1 MKKIK
6 KVGSIVC
13 LLIVAIVIQAVSGGG
28 IGLSINPKEIDKV
41 VQGSTITYDITVYNY
56 QDTPDSFDVFVL
68 LESCDSGWFHWTTN
82 QISSVP
88 ANGGQKKVW
97 LDVEPTKRGNY
108 KFTVRAVSKSNPGI
122 SATDTAHIKM
132 VDIDKK
138 PDLIIT
144 KIWVV
149 GNTIHY
155 EVMNVGEGIA
165 PAEWEADLYVND
177 IWQAWQVPMAR
188 VYPGERLKQSFP
200 FYELK
205 CVDTKRI
212 KVCIENVEGEKRKD
226 NNCLEEVLK
235 CNQPPTCIALMPDV
249 LQPQVCGKEIIWTAC
264 AFDPEGDELQYRF
277 LLDGPGTESF
287 MPIVQNWSKSNKWI
301 WRTDER
307 DIGYNLIC
315 VDVKDGYHENNITMI
330 YPPQDYDLSTCQW
343 YLINSPTAV
352 INEVELNPPEDD
364 RLKTTM
370 EWIELYNPI
379 ANDINL
385 SGWTLSSTQYSGGKT
400 FELSG
405 TIKPKGY
412 YVFEHSRWLHNT
424 KGESVI
430 LRNADGTEIDRTP
443 LLKDDYN
450 DDHTW
455 QRYPNGRDTDFYLD
469 WDFRP
474 STKEYSNGG

>member
-6 KVGSIVC
+6 KVGGISIVC
-13 LLIVAIVIQAVSGGG
+13 LLIVVIAIQATVGGG
-28 IGLSINPKEIDKV
+28 IGLDINPKEVEVEHD
-41 VQGSTITYDITVYNY
+41 STITYVITVYNY

-68 LESCDSGWFHWTTN
+68 PGSCDSSWFSWTTN
-82 QISSVP
+82 QITSVP
-88 ANGGQKKVW
+88 ADRGQKRVL
-97 LDVEPTKRGNY
+97 LDVTPTKSGNY
-108 KFTVRAVSKSNPGI
+108 KFTVRAVSKSNLGI
-122 SATDTAHIKM
+122 STTDTAHIE
-132 VDIDKK
+132 VVIDKK

-149 GNTIHY
+149 GNKIHY
-155 EVMNVGEGIA
+155 EVMNVGDDTA
-165 PAEWEADLYVND
+165 PAWEADLYVND
-177 IWQAWQVPMAR
+177 IWQAWQVPMAH
-188 VYPGERLKQSFP
+188 VYPGERLKNRSFAP
-200 FYELK
+200 YELK
-205 CVDTKRI
+205 CADTKRI
-212 KVCIENVEGEKRKD
+212 KVCVENVEGEKRKD

-277 LLDGPGTESF
+277 LLDGPGTEGF
-287 MPIVQNWSKSNKWI
+287 MPIVQDWSKSNEWI
-301 WRTDER
+301 WRPDER

-315 VDVKDGYHENNITMI
+315 VDVKDGYHANNITMI

-343 YLINSPTAV
+343 YLINLPTIV

-370 EWIELYNPI
+370 EWVELYNPTS
-379 ANDINL
+379 NDINL
-385 SGWTLSSTQYSGGKT
+385 SGWTLSSTQYRGGKT
-400 FELSG
+400 FEISG

-430 LRNADGTEIDRTP
+430 LRDANDTEIDRTP

-455 QRYPNGRDTDFYLD
+455 QRHPILD

-474 STKEYSNGG
+474 PTKGYSNGG